1 MTERFVRT
9 LLVAVVSYAVSIPL
23 IYLFIRKVYGL
34 GEMFAY
40 VCVGIAVL
48 LTLPVLTIRAVR
60 TYREMGV
67 GPCTNGQSAEAK
79 TLWLRSV
86 LAIVG
91 TIVAGTGVVIVLD
104 NHGVV
109 GTLVAAAGAFT
120 VVGAARSIVR
130 LTRPVTARR
139 EGDVQIPR

>member
-1 MTERFVRT
+1 MRERFIRT
-9 LLVAVVSYAVSIPL
+9 LLVAVLSYAASIPL
-23 IYLFIRKVYGL
+23 IYLFIRRVYGL
-34 GEMFAY
+34 GETFAY

-67 GPCTNGQSAEAK
+67 GPGSNWQSADAK
-79 TLWLRSV
+79 ALWLRSG

-91 TIVAGTGVVIVLD
+91 TMVAGTGIVIVLD
-104 NHGVV
+104 NRGVV

-139 EGDVQIPR
+139 EGDVDIPR